1 MHLVRD
7 LLDNQVTDERHRK
20 MGKVDGIVL
29 VLRQGRP
36 PRVAAIELGMSTLLC
51 RISDRLGHFAARLER
66 RLGITD
72 GTPVRIP
79 LDKIESVGIDVRV
92 NINADRTTVYDW
104 EHWID
109 RVFIERI
116 PIPGAGS
123 GEPEAEEKGG
133 KS

>member
-7 LLDNQVTDERHRK
+7 LLDNQVCDARNRK

-66 RLGITD
+66 RWGITS
-72 GTPVRIP
+72 GEPVRIP
-79 LDKIESVGIDVRV
+79 LDKIERVGIDVRADV
-92 NINADRTTVYDW
+92 DADRTTVYDW
-104 EHWID
+104 ERWLD
-109 RVFIERI
+109 RVLIQRI
-116 PIPGAGS
+116 PIPGGGS
-123 GEPEAEEKGG
+123 GEPEAEK
-133 KS
+133 K